1 MFRSL
6 IKDTGKCN
14 IIVYFMLL
22 FCKTFYILIVNTFSN
37 LFGFYIDVGVFY
49 LNDIYIF
56 MVFIC
61 IYIYF
66 FILIFF
72 ISCIR
77 ATVRDN
83 TKNIELQTE
92 TMLQEDLDTQMAKYT
107 PTVNV

>member
-1 MFRSL
+1 MLESFIL
-6 IKDTGKCN
+6 MIF
-14 IIVYFMLL
+14 IFLWFLYVYT
-22 FCKTFYILIVNTFSN
+22 C
-37 LFGFYIDVGVFY
+37 
-49 LNDIYIF
+49 
-56 MVFIC
+56 
-61 IYIYF
+61 IYF